1 MTFVVVL
8 MLTFMDGTFLQEK
21 NVWAN
26 TEQECSQMIETWTGV
41 VRENIKLWRK
51 EPSTFITGCVKQ

>member
-8 MLTFMDGTFLQEK
+8 LLTFMDGTYLQEK
-21 NVWAN
+21 NIYAN
-26 TEQECSQMIETWTGV
+26 TPAECSQIIQTWTDTLK
-41 VRENIKLWRK
+41 ENIKLWRK